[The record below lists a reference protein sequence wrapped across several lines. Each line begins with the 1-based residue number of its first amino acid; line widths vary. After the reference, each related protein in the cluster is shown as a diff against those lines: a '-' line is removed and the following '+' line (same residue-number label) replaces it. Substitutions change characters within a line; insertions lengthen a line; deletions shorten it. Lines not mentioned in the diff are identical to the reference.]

1 VSDTISV
8 GRPPTPVDTEVNART
23 SPQELIKWLAELTTI
38 GLGASYVL
46 GFLIVNTYLLQFG
59 YSAGSFFKVKYI
71 SAGLLYL
78 AIASLLGLC
87 IYPAFWAT
95 QQPKHPTQLVR
106 HRRSLLIGTA
116 GCILF
121 LQQLLLLVGGP
132 EILSNYSTDFMWVIG
147 PTFLVLLGLSFIDE
161 SKLDWAWVNWLRK
174 YPGLLFL
181 ATVSLMLV
189 AVIKWKILLLTFLPL
204 IFVVLILMDF
214 ALG

>member
-1 VSDTISV
+1 MSLADKPSTSADMDA
-8 GRPPTPVDTEVNART
+8 TARFRL
-23 SPQELIKWLAELTTI
+23 QELIKRTAELATI

-121 LQQLLLLVGGP
+121 LH
-132 EILSNYSTDFMWVIG
+132 
-147 PTFLVLLGLSFIDE
+147 
-161 SKLDWAWVNWLRK
+161 
-174 YPGLLFL
+174 
-181 ATVSLMLV
+181 
-189 AVIKWKILLLTFLPL
+189 
-204 IFVVLILMDF
+204 
-214 ALG
+214 

>member
-1 VSDTISV
+1 
-8 GRPPTPVDTEVNART
+8 
-23 SPQELIKWLAELTTI
+23 
-38 GLGASYVL
+38 
-46 GFLIVNTYLLQFG
+46 
-59 YSAGSFFKVKYI
+59 
-71 SAGLLYL
+71 
-78 AIASLLGLC
+78 
-87 IYPAFWAT
+87 
-95 QQPKHPTQLVR
+95 
-106 HRRSLLIGTA
+106 
-116 GCILF
+116 
-121 LQQLLLLVGGP
+121 
-132 EILSNYSTDFMWVIG
+132 MWVIG